1 MEIRWLFTEFD
12 WKRYHEVAPQLR
24 AMQWPDHLDS
34 LDGIEEFGSAED
46 VLDEFSDD
54 ARSEAVCNA
63 LLVELCTAG
72 EGALFE
78 GGLPELIKWLRRQA
92 KGEDA
97 ADVLA
102 ELISAQQGVEEWFAT
117 GGGLVGLLTVEQT
130 SELARSMAAFR
141 KGYRPAKRA
150 RGLAGLT
157 RRFRTSEPA
166 IEHLEELFGVVD
178 EAAAEMRGLGVIRV
192 E

>member
-24 AMQWPDHLDS
+24 AMRWPEHLDS
-34 LDGIEEFGSAED
+34 LEDIQDIGSAED
-46 VLDEFSDD
+46 VLDEFAGD
-54 ARSEAVCNA
+54 ACSEAVCNA
-63 LLVELCTAG
+63 LLVELCTVG

-78 GGLPELIKWLRRQA
+78 SGLPELIKWLRRQA
-92 KGEDA
+92 RGEDA

-102 ELISAQQGVEEWFAT
+102 EMISAHQGVEEWFAT

-141 KGYRPAKRA
+141 KGYRPPRRA
-150 RGLAGLT
+150 RGFAGLT
-157 RRFRTSEPA
+157 RHFRTSEPA
-166 IEHLEELFGVVD
+166 IEHLEELFAVVD
-178 EAAAEMRGLGVIRV
+178 EAAAEMHGLGVIRV